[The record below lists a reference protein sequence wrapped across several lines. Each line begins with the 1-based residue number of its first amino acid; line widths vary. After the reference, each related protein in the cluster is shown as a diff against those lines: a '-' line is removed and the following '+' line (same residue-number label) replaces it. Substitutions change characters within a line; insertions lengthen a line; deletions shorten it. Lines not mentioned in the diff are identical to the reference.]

1 MKSPCRM
8 QAAQSNEKRIKPLSS
23 ASLFFAVRC
32 KKSTAIRLNEGDVGG
47 ADLT

>member
-1 MKSPCRM
+1 M

-23 ASLFFAVRC
+23 ASLFLQRGARNQ
-32 KKSTAIRLNEGDVGG
+32 RLNEGDVNVGG

>member
-8 QAAQSNEKRIKPLSS
+8 QASQSDKRIKPLSS
-23 ASLFFAVRC
+23 ASLFRTVRC
-32 KKSTAIRLNEGDVGG
+32 KKSTAIRLIKGDVGG